1 MTFIPFLIVCPLT
14 FLAGLVDSI
23 AGGGGLI
30 SLPAFLFA
38 GLPMHTAIATNKLSS
53 SVGTTVS
60 TVRYCKNGF
69 FDSKLAL
76 PSIVLALAGSTL
88 GAKLVLLV
96 DDRYLRWLLIGVLPI
111 VAIVVFLDK
120 NGGNADPAFPSSRRI
135 AIACIAALMIGMY
148 DGFYGP
154 GTGTFLLLALTK
166 CARMDVRTASGN
178 VKLINLSSN
187 VAALVTFLFSDAV
200 NITLGLAGAVFCFIG
215 HYMGAGLV
223 MKNGNR
229 IVKPIIIVVLVL
241 LFLKTIIE
249 SF

>member
-1 MTFIPFLIVCPLT
+1 MTLIPFLIVCPLT

-60 TVRYCKNGF
+60 TARYCKNGF
-69 FDSKLAL
+69 FDRKIAL
-76 PSIVLALAGSTL
+76 PSIVLALTGSAI
-88 GAKLVLLV
+88 GARLVLLV
-96 DDRYLRWLLIGVLPI
+96 EDIYLRWLLIAVLPV
-111 VAIVVFLDK
+111 VAVLVFLDK
-120 NGGNADPAFPSSRRI
+120 GDGNADPAFPASWRM
-135 AIACIAALMIGMY
+135 AIACIAAFVIGMY

-166 CARMDVRTASGN
+166 CAHMDVRTASGN

-187 VAALVTFLFSDAV
+187 IAALATFLFSGAV
-200 NITLGLAGAVFCFIG
+200 HIALGLAGAAFCLVG
-215 HYMGAGLV
+215 HYMGSGLV
-223 MKNGNR
+223 MKNGNK

-241 LFLKTIIE
+241 LFVKIILG
-249 SF
+249 